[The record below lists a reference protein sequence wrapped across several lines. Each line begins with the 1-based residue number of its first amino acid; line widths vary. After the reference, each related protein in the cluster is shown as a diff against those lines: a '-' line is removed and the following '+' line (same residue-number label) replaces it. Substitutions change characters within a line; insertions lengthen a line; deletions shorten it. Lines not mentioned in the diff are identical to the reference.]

1 MNNSTISLKQLIT
14 DVELHLM
21 TLGYAQST
29 INRYK
34 SCWKKILKRCNT
46 EGINEFSYELCMSL
60 IREEYN
66 IPTSEKLKGHH
77 IFCLRTIKVLNEY
90 YIYGKIFKCHQK
102 SGVRVASEFEEI
114 LSIFIEL
121 GLESGLTERTMKTK
135 YIQLARFLNY
145 IKEGGINSIN
155 LLKAESVL
163 SYVKFISEQGYSA
176 STRSGILFTL
186 RNFLLF
192 LYDTGYITV
201 PMQQLFPVIFSNKM
215 ERIPSYY
222 NENELKSILSHVNRD
237 EEIGKRDYLLLLF
250 AIQLGIRAGDIRL
263 MKLESIQWGKN
274 TIEFI
279 QQKTGN
285 PIQIPLPENIKF
297 ALIDYIKNGRP
308 KIESSY
314 IFLRHRAPFEPY
326 VKANVFHNVI
336 TKYMDKARISYSDR
350 KHGLHSMRHS
360 LASNLLKNN
369 TPYPVITG
377 ILGHKGTGTTRMYL
391 SIDIEQLRL
400 VALEVPYEG

>member
-14 DVELHLM
+14 DAESYLM

-34 SCWKKILKRCNT
+34 SRWKKILKRCNAK
-46 EGINEFSYELCMSL
+46 GIDEFSYELCMS
-60 IREEYN
+60 IIKEEYS
-66 IPTSEKLKGHH
+66 IPTSGKLKNHQV
-77 IFCLRTIKVLNEY
+77 FNLRTVKVLNEY
-90 YIYGKIFKCHQK
+90 HIYGEIFKCHQK
-102 SGVRVASEFEEI
+102 AGVQIVSEFEEV
-114 LSIFIEL
+114 LSTFIKL
-121 GLESGLTERTMKTK
+121 GLESGLTERTMEAK
-135 YIQLARFLNY
+135 YIKLAGFLNY
-145 IKEGGINSIN
+145 IKESGIVSIN

-163 SYVKFISEQGYSA
+163 SYVKYISEKGYSA

-186 RNFLLF
+186 REFLFF
-192 LYDTGYITV
+192 LYNKGYTTV

-222 NENELKSILSHVNRD
+222 NEEELKNMLSHVNTD
-237 EEIGKRDYLLLLF
+237 EAIGKRDYLILLF

-263 MKLESIQWGKN
+263 MKLESIQWSKN

-285 PIQIPLPENIKF
+285 PVQIPLPENIKF

-308 KIESSY
+308 KMESSY
-314 IFLRHRAPFEPY
+314 VFLRHRAPFEPY
-326 VKANVFHNVI
+326 EKANVFHDVV
-336 TKYMDKARISYSDR
+336 TKYLDKAKIYYSDR

-369 TPYPVITG
+369 IPYPVITG
-377 ILGHKGTGTTRMYL
+377 ILGHKATSTTQMYL
-391 SIDIEQLRL
+391 SIDIEQLRKI
-400 VALEVPYEG
+400 ALEVPYEE